1 MKHRGFTLIEL
12 LVVIAIIAILA
23 AILFPV
29 FAQAKLAAKKT
40 TSLSNVKQQALGSLM
55 YANDSD
61 DHYPWQDTAANNDA
75 GAGLPLGWRDPGA
88 GSNWCQDI
96 YPYVKSLGLYVSVA
110 PNLTGNG
117 IYNYDPAPG
126 AGNSSYEF
134 NGALIG
140 QSGTQASSPANL
152 IELTG
157 DWWTQDCSS
166 VKPEVANW
174 WGPTGLYE
182 VSIQEL
188 GSTFPGP
195 SNQQKDGDNY
205 GFADGHAKFYARTNV
220 QPYNYGCSGDLAMW
234 GTDMPLHQGIIPGNY
249 WWLQCPFDISSM

>member
-40 TSLSNVKQQALGSLM
+40 TSLSNVKQQALASLM
-55 YANDSD
+55 YANDYD
-61 DHYPWQDTAANNDA
+61 DNAPWQDTDNNNDA
-75 GAGLPLGWRDPGA
+75 GNGLPLGWRDPGA

-96 YPYVKSLGLYVSVA
+96 YPYVKNLGLFISTA
-110 PNLTGNG
+110 PDQNSNG
-117 IYNYDPAPG
+117 TYNYDPAPG
-126 AGNSSYEF
+126 AGNASYEF
-134 NGALIG
+134 NGALVG
-140 QSGTQASSPANL
+140 VSMTKASSPANL

-157 DWWTQDCSS
+157 EWWTQDCAS

-182 VSIQEL
+182 VAIQEL
-188 GSTFPGP
+188 GSTYPGA
-195 SNQQKDGDNY
+195 STTQNDGDVY
-205 GFADGHAKFYARTNV
+205 AFADGHAKFLIRTNV
-220 QPYNYGCSGDLAMW
+220 QPYNYGCNGDLAEW

-249 WWLQCPFDISSM
+249 WWLQCPYDITAM